1 MADKPK
7 APESSPEAA
16 TEPAK
21 KSLPIKTLA
30 IVAVLMAAEAAA
42 VVFAMGLL
50 GPRSSHA
57 ETDAHALVDDDSE
70 DTVEIEVAS
79 EKYQNLSTGR
89 VWVWDLS
96 IFLQVKNKNAE
107 TVQAVLEQRKAEI
120 GEGVGQ
126 IVSRAQHAQL
136 KEPERQTLIRQISAF
151 LERIRGMTDA
161 DGKPLVER
169 VMIPKCRGFPSDF

>member
-7 APESSPEAA
+7 ASETNSEAPPP
-16 TEPAK
+16 PAK
-21 KSLPIKTLA
+21 KLPIKTLA
-30 IVAVLMAAEAAA
+30 VVGAIMAVEAGA
-42 VVFAMGLL
+42 VVFAMGMLS
-50 GPRSSHA
+50 PKTSHA
-57 ETDAHALVDDDSE
+57 ETDAASLVEDDAE

-96 IFLQVKNKNAE
+96 VFIQVKKKNSEA
-107 TVQAVLEQRKAEI
+107 VQAVLEQRKAEI
-120 GEGVGQ
+120 GEGLGQ

-136 KEPERQTLIRQISAF
+136 KEPERQTLIRQISSF
-151 LERIRGMTDA
+151 LERIRGLTDA

-169 VMIPKCRGFPSDF
+169 IMIPKCRGFPSDF

>member
-1 MADKPK
+1 MADKP
-7 APESSPEAA
+7 APAA
-16 TEPAK
+16 DAANPPPPPAK
-21 KSLPIKTLA
+21 KLPIKTLA
-30 IVAVLMAAEAAA
+30 VVAVIMIVEAAG
-42 VVFAMGLL
+42 VIFATGLL
-50 GPRSSHA
+50 GPRASHA
-57 ETDAHALVDDDSE
+57 ETDGHELVEDDSE
-70 DTVEIEVAS
+70 ETAEIEVSS

-96 IFLQVKNKNAE
+96 VFLQVKNKNAE
-107 TVQAVLEQRKAEI
+107 AVKAVLEQRKAEI
-120 GEGVGQ
+120 GEGLGQ

-161 DGKPLVER
+161 DGKSLVER

>member
-7 APESSPEAA
+7 APETPAEPAPP
-16 TEPAK
+16 PAK
-21 KSLPIKTLA
+21 KLPIKTLA
-30 IVAVLMAAEAAA
+30 IVAVLMAVEAGA

-50 GPRSSHA
+50 GPRASHA
-57 ETDAHALVDDDSE
+57 ETDAAELVEDDSE

-96 IFLQVKNKNAE
+96 VFMQVKNKNAE

-120 GEGVGQ
+120 GEGLGQ

-169 VMIPKCRGFPSDF
+169 IMIPKCRGFPSDF

>member
-1 MADKPK
+1 MAEKPK
-7 APESSPEAA
+7 APETPA
-16 TEPAK
+16 EPAPPPARK
-21 KSLPIKTLA
+21 LPIKTLA
-30 IVAVLMAAEAAA
+30 VVAVLMAVEAGA
-42 VVFAMGLL
+42 VVFAMGLF

-57 ETDAHALVDDDSE
+57 ETGSHELVEDDSE
-70 DTVEIEVAS
+70 ETVEIEVAS

-96 IFLQVKNKNAE
+96 VFIQVKNKNAE

-120 GEGVGQ
+120 GEGLGQ
-126 IVSRAQHAQL
+126 IVSRAQHTQL
-136 KEPERQTLIRQISAF
+136 KEPERQTLIRQIGAF

-169 VMIPKCRGFPSDF
+169 IMIPKCRGFPSDF